1 MTTPAP
7 SLASRLSSPRAVR
20 KLSWIS
26 GFVLFAGVIAFGIA
40 YFGDSAEK
48 IDPRAATNEPAP
60 VKTAPTV
67 PLDPKARQ
75 VAGKF
80 VVTAVTRQ
88 DLKTAWTLTHPELKA
103 GFTYKQW
110 LTGSIPVVFYS
121 PKSIAGASFK
131 VEESHPNEVVLDL
144 LILPRKGAVE
154 GPQAFFIGLKA
165 VGKGKGKR
173 WLVYTFI
180 PHGGRSTAR
189 PDVGQ

>member
-1 MTTPAP
+1 MTTT
-7 SLASRLSSPRAVR
+7 STLGSRLSSPRFVK

-26 GFVLFAGVIAFGIA
+26 AFVLFAGAIAFAIA
-40 YFGDSAEK
+40 YFGDSADK
-48 IDPRAATNEPAP
+48 TDVRAATNEPAP
-60 VKTAPTV
+60 IKNAPTV
-67 PLDPKARQ
+67 PLDPKARS

-88 DLKTAWTLTHPELKA
+88 DLKTAWGLTHPELKA
-103 GFTYKQW
+103 GFSYKQW
-110 LTGSIPVVFYS
+110 LTGNIPVVFY
-121 PKSIAGASFK
+121 PAKSIAGASFK

-154 GPQAFFIGLKA
+154 GPQTFFIGLKA
-165 VGKGKGKR
+165 VGKGKAKR